1 MLSFSRY
8 MTHTRE
14 ARSEMNAT
22 AARANQWL
30 LDVPPS
36 DVTDDE
42 WRAWTC
48 AQGGLQEFAGMNELL
63 DAHRTSGSS
72 NQNRILAMMFALA
85 STRGGDFTHAAE
97 WACWMM
103 RPGVL
108 RLVRSLAGTTDPRE
122 LQQIVAG
129 ALWIEIR
136 SWNPSNSGTA
146 SAMLRNLRSQ
156 VLQEL
161 ERSLR
166 DHTYPPTLQ
175 LIADPQS
182 VSGARYLWQRAD
194 DEEDPEEIV
203 TAMLAWAIER
213 NVISE
218 SDRRIMSA
226 VLATMDEMPSAQF
239 RNTSGLCSMEVSIAA
254 GASIGLAGS
263 SVRRATRR
271 TINRLSAIAPLFLQ
285 SA

>member
-1 MLSFSRY
+1 
-8 MTHTRE
+8 
-14 ARSEMNAT
+14 MNAT

-166 DHTYPPTLQ
+166 DHAYPPTLQ

-182 VSGARYLWQRAD
+182 VSGARYLWERAN

-271 TINRLSAIAPLFLQ
+271 TINKLSAIAPLFLQ

>member
-1 MLSFSRY
+1 
-8 MTHTRE
+8 
-14 ARSEMNAT
+14 MNAT
-22 AARANQWL
+22 AERANQWL

-42 WRAWTC
+42 WRAWTY

-63 DAHRTSGSS
+63 DAHRSSGSS
-72 NQNRILAMMFALA
+72 DQNHILAMMFALA

-108 RLVRSLAGTTDPRE
+108 RLVRSLAGSTDPRE

-136 SWNPSNSGTA
+136 SWNPSKSGTA

-156 VLQEL
+156 VLREL

-182 VSGARYLWQRAD
+182 FSGARYLWQDGD
-194 DEEDPEEIV
+194 DEEAPEEIV
-203 TAMLAWAIER
+203 TAILAWAIER

-218 SDRRIMSA
+218 SDRRIMNA
-226 VLATMDEMPSAQF
+226 VLATMDEMPSPAQF
-239 RNTSGLCSMEVSIAA
+239 RNASGLCSMEVSIAA

-271 TINRLSAIAPLFLQ
+271 TINKLSAIVPLFLQ

>member
-22 AARANQWL
+22 AERANQWL